1 MVKATLCQWRTRNVA
16 PDGSL
21 SSVLEG
27 LGEELADRAF
37 EKARKD
43 RDAAS
48 GVDHALVEAEIDL
61 ESRAGKPR
69 GRAVIRPDDGV
80 DKHPELRV
88 GVGDALLEV
97 PSGSVMGQTG

>member
-1 MVKATLCQWRTRNVA
+1 MDDLAVVVRRA

-61 ESRAGKPR
+61 EPRAGKLR
-69 GRAVIRPDDGV
+69 GRAVIRPDDCA

-97 PSGSVMGQTG
+97 PSSSVIA